1 MNEAD
6 VRQRLRDFILNEII
20 RDDLDIAD
28 DEGLITG
35 GLMDS
40 LSLVRVQVFIEEA
53 FGVSIPDPQMTVA
66 AMDTLDQMV
75 ARIMKG

>member
-1 MNEAD
+1 MNEAE
-6 VRQRLRDFILNEII
+6 VRQRLRAFILNEII

-40 LSLVRVQVFIEEA
+40 LALVRVQVFIEQA
-53 FGVSIPDPQMTVA
+53 FGVVIPDPQMTVA

-75 ARIMKG
+75 ARVMKG

>member
-1 MNEAD
+1 MNEAE
-6 VRQRLRDFILNEII
+6 VRQRLRAFILNEII

-28 DEGLITG
+28 DEGIITG

-53 FGVSIPDPQMTVA
+53 FGVVIPDPQMTVA
-66 AMDTLDQMV
+66 TMDTLNQMV

>member
-6 VRQRLRDFILNEII
+6 VRQRLRAFILNEII

-66 AMDTLDQMV
+66 TMDTLDQMV